1 MFMDIQTL
9 LIFWGVLIGFFI
21 LSSRGLGVLGDV
33 LRPTGLF
40 LLEKALGPA
49 IDFAEGKPGSA
60 ARAWI
65 IVGTLWLFVS
75 ICFTF
80 LGVWVGHD
88 PYALISLSGWGYS
101 PSSSTLIS
109 AGTVAGLYGF
119 IGMVIIGSSFH
130 VLPIL
135 CGTPGGLPS
144 ERNGTLV
151 STPWTVGVLILFI
164 AAHNPDPFGI
174 DITLA
179 GVAVMALAYG
189 AVLVNLL
196 LTLANRTQS
205 PKEPGWLLTLAYIAG
220 PASLIASSITNGPSL
235 LADPW
240 LVTKL
245 IAVPFFLW
253 SIAALSLYSAAMG
266 SNSPLW
272 SRTLSGTLLA
282 GLIITSSAY
291 QSLDGGLFSGLIT
304 QGSFVPDVSDSTKM
318 FGTFLI
324 ALSLAPMIA
333 LSANIIGT
341 VRTGGKSPEITNGM
355 AILVTSSMALVI
367 LWLLNY
373 AFRSPSIAGLNT
385 YEPLLETIELMT
397 LWLFFIPMA
406 MGIQLHLYPS
416 ITKRSLPSPERTR
429 IGYWMFVTA
438 TSAGLICMLISE
450 SINVSTS
457 QLEVEFNSTLSE
469 RFAVVGSVIFYGAV
483 IAIILHTVNV
493 LRGLFHGKIQLESSM
508 SDTRKI
514 ETFTIAES
522 ITIRSILAAGADV
535 DTMLVPVSDTEIPGA
550 PTEL

>member
-1 MFMDIQTL
+1 M
-9 LIFWGVLIGFFI
+9 
-21 LSSRGLGVLGDV
+21 
-33 LRPTGLF
+33 
-40 LLEKALGPA
+40 
-49 IDFAEGKPGSA
+49 
-60 ARAWI
+60 
-65 IVGTLWLFVS
+65 
-75 ICFTF
+75 
-80 LGVWVGHD
+80 
-88 PYALISLSGWGYS
+88 
-101 PSSSTLIS
+101 
-109 AGTVAGLYGF
+109 
-119 IGMVIIGSSFH
+119 
-130 VLPIL
+130 
-135 CGTPGGLPS
+135 
-144 ERNGTLV
+144 
-151 STPWTVGVLILFI
+151 
-164 AAHNPDPFGI
+164 
-174 DITLA
+174 
-179 GVAVMALAYG
+179 
-189 AVLVNLL
+189 
-196 LTLANRTQS
+196 
-205 PKEPGWLLTLAYIAG
+205 
-220 PASLIASSITNGPSL
+220 
-235 LADPW
+235 
-240 LVTKL
+240 
-245 IAVPFFLW
+245 
-253 SIAALSLYSAAMG
+253 
-266 SNSPLW
+266 
-272 SRTLSGTLLA
+272 
-282 GLIITSSAY
+282 
-291 QSLDGGLFSGLIT
+291 FSGLII
-304 QGSFVPDVSDSTKM
+304 QGSFVPDVSDSTRM

-493 LRGLFHGKIQLESSM
+493 LRGLFHGKIQLENSM